1 MKKFKPRKNLL
12 REFIFNN
19 EMKQASEQTV
29 KSLLR
34 SIVEPVIESNSDGVV
49 LVRLFDTKGLDGLL
63 KRLDYSKAGVYF
75 YSDMGAE
82 IVNVAQDDIWES
94 TEFAIVL
101 APRYCAALVWDY
113 GASEVEGY
121 TNINFYLNSRIIQ
134 DILKLVI
141 DNSRIDF
148 MPDVEPYSLERR
160 QNELMCEALHKV
172 VDCLSEA
179 DMETHITAQSIST
192 EIEKP
197 VLTTE
202 VRKIIHE
209 IRNNLSVIDLHSK
222 IIEKRLDKALK
233 TDIESA
239 EKIINAKEIIEKSTR
254 TINLLLDDLK
264 GSTELQQEK
273 LSTKNMVE
281 MALELSEPALA
292 KKNIKVE
299 ADLKDLVVLA
309 DEAKVLGVL
318 LNIINNAIYALK
330 ENGKLKVS
338 IEKNTDKTVGVF
350 IENNGEA
357 IPYTLQKQIFEEGFT
372 TKHKDGGSGLG
383 LQISRTSM
391 QLMGGD
397 LILVKSDDDSTVF
410 EMILNQAEEGEEV

>member
-1 MKKFKPRKNLL
+1 
-12 REFIFNN
+12 
-19 EMKQASEQTV
+19 MKQASEQTV

-202 VRKIIHE
+202 VRKIIH
-209 IRNNLSVIDLHSK
+209 
-222 IIEKRLDKALK
+222 
-233 TDIESA
+233 
-239 EKIINAKEIIEKSTR
+239 
-254 TINLLLDDLK
+254 
-264 GSTELQQEK
+264 
-273 LSTKNMVE
+273 
-281 MALELSEPALA
+281 
-292 KKNIKVE
+292 
-299 ADLKDLVVLA
+299 
-309 DEAKVLGVL
+309 
-318 LNIINNAIYALK
+318 
-330 ENGKLKVS
+330 
-338 IEKNTDKTVGVF
+338 
-350 IENNGEA
+350 
-357 IPYTLQKQIFEEGFT
+357 
-372 TKHKDGGSGLG
+372 
-383 LQISRTSM
+383 
-391 QLMGGD
+391 
-397 LILVKSDDDSTVF
+397 
-410 EMILNQAEEGEEV
+410 

>member
-273 LSTKNMVE
+273 LSTKN
-281 MALELSEPALA
+281 
-292 KKNIKVE
+292 I
-299 ADLKDLVVLA
+299 
-309 DEAKVLGVL
+309 KVLGVL